1 MASYTSVSLM
11 STSAWDNANA
21 CPVVSPCRWNELVAS
36 NLCVIKLHDHAGSAG
51 DGTASIISASQF
63 PAMDVQYIWPWFP
76 TYNSGWVA
84 EVASTWP
91 GNGRMS
97 TSTLGAVMEY
107 DVYMRPG
114 QWELVWIATLGS
126 AMGAVSACIGGSHV
140 TPFSEHVFGGVN
152 FLTAGGPDYIDGDF
166 TMDGGLAAGSISFFY
181 GPGAD
186 GGVVRSGRMK
196 LRFQNVVGQS
206 TFFEN
211 RIGFIKLRRYGG

>member
-114 QWELVWIATLGS
+114 TWVLQWLSTLGS
-126 AMGAVSACIGGSHV
+126 AMGAVSASIGGSRV
-140 TPFSEHVFGGVN
+140 TNFEDYVFGGIDFN
-152 FLTAGGPDYIDGDF
+152 AAGAESVDGDYTLGTDNETGNINF
-166 TMDGGLAAGSISFFY
+166 SYT
-181 GPGAD
+181 GP
-186 GGVVRSGRMK
+186 RSGRMK
-196 LRFQNVVGQS
+196 LRFENIVGQS
-206 TFFEN
+206 TFYEN
-211 RIGFIKLRRYGG
+211 RIGFIKLRRSG

>member
-114 QWELVWIATLGS
+114 QWELVWMATLGS
-126 AMGAVSACIGGSHV
+126 AMGAVSACIGGSHL
-140 TPFSEHVFGGVN
+140 TPFSDFTLGGKDFN
-152 FLTAGGPDYIDGDF
+152 AGGAENIDGDF
-166 TMDGGLAAGSISFFY
+166 TADTTTAGSVNFTY
-181 GPGAD
+181 GPGAE
-186 GGVVRSGRMK
+186 GGLARSGRMK

-206 TFFEN
+206 TFYEN
-211 RIGFIKLRRYGG
+211 RIGFIKLRRSGG